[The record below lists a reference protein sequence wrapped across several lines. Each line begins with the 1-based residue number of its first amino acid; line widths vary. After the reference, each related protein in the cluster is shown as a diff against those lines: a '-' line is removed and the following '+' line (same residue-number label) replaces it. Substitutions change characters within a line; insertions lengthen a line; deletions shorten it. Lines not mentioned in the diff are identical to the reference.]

1 MKWKSRAANLLL
13 WTLPVVFLVWLF
25 QDGLRCWFINDDF
38 AWLGLIRRLD
48 NPGNLLRAL
57 FEPAAQGTIRPW
69 SERGFFLLFETLF
82 GMDDLPFRIMAF
94 ATMAANLLLL
104 SWIVRRITHSRLAG
118 FIAAICWAANTALT
132 TIMTWSSA
140 YNEAMCA
147 CFMLAAMALLIRY
160 VETGR
165 RIYWWLQL
173 VVFSLGFGALEINVV
188 YPAIAAAYVLFVAP
202 KERRRGLLAGV
213 VPLCALSVIYFL
225 IHRAVAPLPISGAY
239 AVHLD
244 SRIFKT
250 LLLYSRWSL
259 LPVDWTAFGHS
270 RRLGDAVL
278 WASVAAIVALFTLE
292 LRQRRTTVLFF
303 AAWYLASLAP
313 ALALPDHYTDYYVTI
328 PLLGVAMLFGYGAA
342 LITTSGTKDY
352 GKWRYVA
359 LLPLAGYLTV
369 MIPVSRSA
377 TRWWLDKTRP
387 VRALVLGVEAAHRR
401 HPGKAILLDGIP
413 GTVYDDSM
421 SQGAFYPLHIS
432 DVYLTPE
439 SETRI
444 THAVDA
450 ADPDISVL
458 APEVTYHAV
467 ANDQV
472 VIYCLS
478 GDHLRNITESFE
490 RSAPNRFLNRLPSRV
505 DAGNPLYSWLLGP
518 TWLLP
523 ESGVRW
529 MPGEATVKLRGPD
542 TPGNKIV
549 LDGFYPSEQV
559 SGEQVSRTPRHL
571 IVSVDGVRVGET
583 QINDPESNFHRL
595 FPIPDASV
603 GKSAVEIE
611 IRVGPVERRNGQAY
625 GAVFGKIAIQP

>member
-1 MKWKSRAANLLL
+1 MKWKSRAANLLF
-13 WTLPVVFLVWLF
+13 WVLPLVFLVWLF

-48 NPGNLLRAL
+48 SPGSLLRTL

-104 SWIVRRITHSRLAG
+104 TWIVRRITSSRLAG
-118 FIAAICWAANTALT
+118 LIAATCWAANTALT

-147 CFMLAAMALLIRY
+147 CFILSAMALLIRY

-165 RIYWWLQL
+165 RLYWWLQL
-173 VVFSLGFGALEINVV
+173 VVFSMGFGALEINVV
-188 YPAIAAAYVLFVAP
+188 YPAIAAAYILFVAP
-202 KERRRGLLAGV
+202 KPRRRSLLAGV
-213 VPLCALSVIYFL
+213 VPLFVISVLYFL
-225 IHRAVAPLPISGAY
+225 IHRAVAPLPVSGAY
-239 AVHLD
+239 AIHLD

-250 LLLYSRWSL
+250 LLLYSRTSL

-278 WASVAAIVALFTLE
+278 WLSAAAIAALFALE
-292 LRQRRTTVLFF
+292 LRKGRTTVLFF

-313 ALALPDHYTDYYVTI
+313 VLVLPDHFTDYYLTI
-328 PLLGVAMLFGYGAA
+328 PLLGLAMLFGYGGTSIGANA
-342 LITTSGTKDY
+342 TTGW
-352 GKWRYVA
+352 GKWRYLVI
-359 LLPLAGYLTV
+359 LPLAGYLTV

-377 TRWWLDKTRP
+377 TRWWLNKTEP
-387 VRALVLGVEAAHRR
+387 VRVLVLGVEAAHRR

-413 GTVYDDSM
+413 GAVYDDSM

-432 DVYLTPE
+432 DVYLTPG
-439 SETRI
+439 SEARI
-444 THAVDA
+444 THAADA

-458 APEVTYHAV
+458 APEVTDHAV
-467 ANDQV
+467 ENDQV
-472 VIYCLS
+472 VIYSFS
-478 GDHLRNITESFE
+478 GDHLRNITKSFE
-490 RSAPNRFLNRLPSRV
+490 RSAPNRFINRLPSRI

-549 LDGFYPSEQV
+549 LDGFYPSEQLN
-559 SGEQVSRTPRHL
+559 RTPRNL

-583 QINDPESNFHRL
+583 QINNPESDFHRL
-595 FPIPDASV
+595 FPVPDASV

-611 IRVGPVERRNGQAY
+611 IRVDPMERRNGQSY
-625 GAVFGKIAIQP
+625 GVVFGKIAIHP

>member
-1 MKWKSRAANLLL
+1 MKWKSRASNLLF
-13 WTLPVVFLVWLF
+13 WILPVVFLVWLF

-104 SWIVRRITHSRLAG
+104 SWIVRRITRSQLAG
-118 FIAAICWAANTALT
+118 FVAAVCWAANTALT
-132 TIMTWSSA
+132 TVMTWSSA

-147 CFMLAAMALLIRY
+147 CFMLSALALLVRY

-188 YPAIAAAYVLFVAP
+188 YPAAAAAYILFVAP
-202 KERRRGLLAGV
+202 KQLRRNLLAGV
-213 VPLCALSVIYFL
+213 APLAALSVIYFL
-225 IHRAVAPLPISGAY
+225 IHRAVAPLPVSGTY
-239 AVHLD
+239 AIHLD
-244 SRIFKT
+244 SRIFNT
-250 LLLYSRWSL
+250 LRLYCQWAL

-270 RRLGDAVL
+270 RRVGDAVL
-278 WASVAAIVALFTLE
+278 WLSAGAVVALFALE
-292 LRQRRTTVLFF
+292 LRKGRTTVLFF
-303 AAWYLASLAP
+303 AAWYLFSLAP
-313 ALALPDHYTDYYVTI
+313 VLVLPDHYTDYYLTI
-328 PLLGVAMLFGYGAA
+328 PLLGLAMLFGYGACEA
-342 LITTSGTKDY
+342 GIY
-352 GKWRYVA
+352 GKWRYLVI
-359 LLPLAGYLTV
+359 LPLAGYLTV

-377 TRWWLDKTRP
+377 TRWWLNKTEP
-387 VRALVLGVEAAHRR
+387 VRVLVLGVAAAHQK

-432 DVYLTPE
+432 DVYLTPG
-439 SETRI
+439 SEARI
-444 THAVDA
+444 THAADA

-458 APEVTYHAV
+458 DPNVTYHAIE
-467 ANDQV
+467 NDQV
-472 VIYCLS
+472 VIYSLS

-490 RSAPNRFLNRLPSRV
+490 RSAPNRFVNRLPSRI

-518 TWLLP
+518 TWLQP

-529 MPGEATVKLRGPD
+529 MPGKATVRLRGPD
-542 TPGNKIV
+542 TRGNKIV
-549 LDGFYPSEQV
+549 LDGFYPAEQLNEELV
-559 SGEQVSRTPRHL
+559 NKTPRHL
-571 IVSVDGVRVGET
+571 ILSVDGVRVGET
-583 QINDPESNFHRL
+583 QINNPESSFHRL
-595 FPIPDASV
+595 FSMPDASV

-611 IRVGPVERRNGQAY
+611 ILVDPVQRKNGQTY
-625 GAVFGKIAIQP
+625 GVVFGKVAIQP